1 MMRVMWK
8 KVTASIAVLVVICSL
23 IILHRRDEA
32 QKARLRLERQ
42 LAQSLYQEFVTRSY
56 REIPPGTSR
65 AEVKKYLDGQKL
77 LYGDGREIL
86 VKLGEFPDDGP
97 VCDSWS
103 FYASYEF
110 GVANSFD
117 PLPQDR
123 LSAISMK
130 TIGHCL

>member
-1 MMRVMWK
+1 MWK

-23 IILHRRDEA
+23 IILHRRHEA
-32 QKARLRLERQ
+32 QKAHLRLERQ

-56 REIPPGTSR
+56 RETPAGTSR
-65 AEVKKYLDGQKL
+65 SEVKKYLDGQKL
-77 LYGDGREIL
+77 LYSDGREIL
-86 VKLGEFPDDGP
+86 VKLREFPDDGP
-97 VCDSWS
+97 VCDSWT

-110 GVANSFD
+110 GAAKSGFD
-117 PLPQDR
+117 PSPQDR